1 MIQLTYSQV
10 VCYGLVLLIIGANIG
25 MGIMAIM
32 NMARDNNVP
41 YKLEPTN
48 RPLADSRPHSKALTA
63 SYMLDKG
70 GITSM
75 SNADDYKS
83 PYKDV
88 GMTANQQRGRI
99 KELRE
104 LALES
109 WRGYDKY
116 KGIKKTKLK
125 RKNK

>member
-1 MIQLTYSQV
+1 M
-10 VCYGLVLLIIGANIG
+10 
-25 MGIMAIM
+25 
-32 NMARDNNVP
+32 
-41 YKLEPTN
+41 
-48 RPLADSRPHSKALTA
+48 
-63 SYMLDKG
+63 SYPDQ
-70 GITSM
+70 
-75 SNADDYKS
+75 YKS

-88 GMTANQQRGRI
+88 GMRADQSRGRI
-99 KELRE
+99 KELKE